1 MAEKT
6 VSSNVPARTQE
17 QVPAATREPDRY
29 LVPAVDIFETDA
41 GLTLVA
47 DLPGIDKDGLS
58 VKVEDDLLTIRG
70 KASGKT
76 AQKGLT
82 YSEFE
87 LLDYYRQFELGELV
101 DQAKIGAE
109 LKNGVLTLQ
118 LPKAEKAKP
127 KQITV
132 KVG

>member
-6 VSSNVPARTQE
+6 MNTNVPARTQE
-17 QVPAATREPDRY
+17 QVPATTREPDRY
-29 LVPAVDIFETDA
+29 LNPAVDIYETDQ

-47 DLPGIDKDGLS
+47 DLPGVDKDGVS
-58 VKVEDDLLTIRG
+58 VKVEENMLTIRG
-70 KASGKT
+70 KVTPRQYKQVT
-76 AQKGLT
+76 WN
-82 YSEFE
+82 EFE
-87 LLDYYRQFELGELV
+87 LMDYYRQFELGELV
-101 DQAKIGAE
+101 DQAKISAE
-109 LKNGVLTLQ
+109 MKNGVLTLQ

>member
-6 VSSNVPARTQE
+6 INTNVPARTQD
-17 QVPAATREPDRY
+17 QLPAATREPDRY
-29 LVPAVDIFETDA
+29 LIPAVDIFETEQ

-47 DLPGIDKDGLS
+47 DLPGVDKDGVS
-58 VKVEDDLLTIRG
+58 VKVEENVLTIRG
-70 KASGKT
+70 KVTPRQYKL
-76 AQKGLT
+76 LT
-82 YSEFE
+82 YNEFE
-87 LLDYYRQFELGELV
+87 LLDYYRQFELGEMV
-101 DQAKIGAE
+101 DQSKIGAE
-109 LKNGVLTLQ
+109 LRNGVLTLQ

>member
-6 VSSNVPARTQE
+6 INTNVPARTQE
-17 QVPAATREPDRY
+17 QLPAATREPDRY
-29 LVPAVDIFETDA
+29 LIPAVDIFETEQ

-47 DLPGIDKDGLS
+47 DLPGVDKDGVS
-58 VKVEDDLLTIRG
+58 VKVEENVLTIRG
-70 KASGKT
+70 KVTPRQYK
-76 AQKGLT
+76 QLT
-82 YSEFE
+82 YNEFE
-87 LLDYYRQFELGELV
+87 LLDYYRQFELGEMV
-101 DQAKIGAE
+101 DQSKIGAE
-109 LKNGVLTLQ
+109 LRNGVLTLQ

>member
-6 VSSNVPARTQE
+6 INTNVPARTQE
-17 QVPAATREPDRY
+17 QVPATTREPDRY
-29 LVPAVDIFETDA
+29 LIPAVDIFETDQ

-47 DLPGIDKDGLS
+47 DLPGVDKDGVS
-58 VKVEDDLLTIRG
+58 VKVEENVLTIRG
-70 KASGKT
+70 KVT
-76 AQKGLT
+76 PRQYRHVT
-82 YSEFE
+82 WNEFE

-101 DQAKIGAE
+101 DQGKISAE
-109 LKNGVLTLQ
+109 MKNGVLSLQ